1 MAKFPTFKLPGSDGK
16 TWTLKE
22 LTGTPF
28 IIYFYPKDATP
39 GCTVQAC
46 GFRDAHVD
54 LVKAGVPV
62 FGVSPDDLPSHA
74 KFIAKQKLPFV
85 LLADTE
91 HTLAERLGIWVE
103 KSMYGRT
110 FMGIERSTYLV
121 GDDGAIVREWRK
133 VKVDG
138 HVGEVVEAV
147 KALH

>member
-39 GCTVQAC
+39 GCTVEAC

-54 LVKAGVPV
+54 LTKAGVPV
-62 FGVSPDDLPSHA
+62 FGVSPDDIASHA

-85 LLADTE
+85 LLADSE

-121 GDDGAIVREWRK
+121 GDDGAIVKEWRK

-138 HVGEVVEAV
+138 HVAEVVEAV
-147 KALH
+147 KAL